1 MACLHR
7 RRGWN
12 KTVLSGP
19 RWRCEHN
26 CRQDQT
32 VLSCL
37 CEPAISCKMETGSR
51 RDKSHRNW
59 VETTKLSRRQCEQAI
74 SERSSVVLY
83 GWCCVTADDESDDDS
98 DSDDD
103 ILIGCL
109 RGDIVGIQY
118 YQGMVRVLFVRRVLF
133 TSFQQIDKLVVF
145 LAGTAASLLSA
156 MCLHGGG

>member
-1 MACLHR
+1 M
-7 RRGWN
+7 
-12 KTVLSGP
+12 
-19 RWRCEHN
+19 
-26 CRQDQT
+26 
-32 VLSCL
+32 
-37 CEPAISCKMETGSR
+37 
-51 RDKSHRNW
+51 
-59 VETTKLSRRQCEQAI
+59 
-74 SERSSVVLY
+74 
-83 GWCCVTADDESDDDS
+83 TADDESDDDS

-156 MCLHGGG
+156 MCLLSLIHISEPTRPY